1 VEIQQELKAKN
12 AKLPESRKMEF
23 RIGINLGD
31 VIVSGEQIYGA
42 GVNIA
47 ARIEG
52 LAEGGSIA
60 ISGTVYD
67 QVKNKLSLVYEYLGE
82 QDVKN
87 ISEPVRV
94 YRIRL
99 ETDAAVPGVS
109 RGLKLPDK
117 PSIAVLPF
125 DNMSGDPE
133 QGYFSDGITEDII
146 TDLSKVS
153 GLFVIAR
160 NSSYTYKGKAV
171 KVEDVGRE
179 LGVKYVLEGSVRKAN
194 DRVRITAQLVD
205 ASTGGHLWAERY
217 DRDLKDIFALQDE
230 VTKKIVSA
238 LAVRLTEDEC
248 ECKLCE
254 YTCTIDS
261 YDAYLQGLEHFNRFT
276 EEANIQARR
285 MFEKSIDLSPE
296 FVPAYALLAWSHL
309 VEWSLGWSMD
319 PQSLERAFQLGRRAI
334 DLDDSTPEAHRVLG
348 CVYLW
353 KKQHKQAIDELER
366 AIALDPNNA
375 DGYDSLGD
383 ILSWAGRPKEA
394 IEQTK
399 KAMRLN
405 PMYPVWYLWSLG
417 HVYYLMGRY
426 EEAIET
432 LKRVR
437 DRNPDFLRAHVYLAA
452 SYSERG
458 RQREAR
464 AEAAE
469 VERISPKTSAEA
481 WRQRLPYKDQ
491 VVLDRLL
498 DSLRKAGLK

>member
-1 VEIQQELKAKN
+1 
-12 AKLPESRKMEF
+12 
-23 RIGINLGD
+23 
-31 VIVSGEQIYGA
+31 
-42 GVNIA
+42 
-47 ARIEG
+47 
-52 LAEGGSIA
+52 
-60 ISGTVYD
+60 
-67 QVKNKLSLVYEYLGE
+67 
-82 QDVKN
+82 
-87 ISEPVRV
+87 
-94 YRIRL
+94 
-99 ETDAAVPGVS
+99 
-109 RGLKLPDK
+109 
-117 PSIAVLPF
+117 
-125 DNMSGDPE
+125 
-133 QGYFSDGITEDII
+133 
-146 TDLSKVS
+146 
-153 GLFVIAR
+153 
-160 NSSYTYKGKAV
+160 
-171 KVEDVGRE
+171 
-179 LGVKYVLEGSVRKAN
+179 
-194 DRVRITAQLVD
+194 
-205 ASTGGHLWAERY
+205 
-217 DRDLKDIFALQDE
+217 
-230 VTKKIVSA
+230 
-238 LAVRLTEDEC
+238 
-248 ECKLCE
+248 
-254 YTCTIDS
+254 
-261 YDAYLQGLEHFNRFT
+261 
-276 EEANIQARR
+276 